1 MKIFVVGMSHCGS
14 VYASCLSE
22 LNHHV
27 VGYDEKKDVIK
38 KIVSKLDKE
47 NVARDIIG
55 YPKAPPSLR
64 LWGGATV
71 QNNDMKSLLPWIDW
85 SYTSVKNNV

>member
-38 KIVSKLDKE
+38 KIKNE
-47 NVARDIIG
+47 
-55 YPKAPPSLR
+55 Y
-64 LWGGATV
+64 
-71 QNNDMKSLLPWIDW
+71 LL
-85 SYTSVKNNV
+85 YMNLV